1 MEASL
6 VHRGT
11 NCRIALYS
19 ARQATRHE
27 DTMRKSR
34 GTPFDLAM
42 DSAVAATSTAMTLWH
57 RLPMFGFASMMTPAE
72 RHAEGARMVDEK
84 AAALIEGS
92 LDAGMEAVR
101 AWSAAAM
108 GNFAPL
114 LDAPLAI
121 ANAGMR
127 PAFRTVNANAKRLNR
142 RAAKSAFGG

>member
-1 MEASL
+1 M
-6 VHRGT
+6 
-11 NCRIALYS
+11 
-19 ARQATRHE
+19 RQSH
-27 DTMRKSR
+27 

-57 RLPMFGFASMMTPAE
+57 RLPMFGFASMMTTAE

-114 LDAPLAI
+114 LNAPLAI
-121 ANAGMR
+121 ANAGVR
-127 PAFRTVNANAKRLNR
+127 PAFRTVNANAKRLSR